1 MTDSS
6 QYIKTVKQLMRLTR
20 EEKIEWEEKPPEHPE
35 GAPTFEGT
43 FENLRITLR
52 EDPSA
57 GTSAIDF
64 VAGQTDLDD
73 MLSVRYVLE
82 IHDQSD
88 DSTVVSPPMKAVTD
102 LVHVIQSQAG
112 DEKLTEINR
121 RLGAT

>member
-1 MTDSS
+1 MSDST
-6 QYIKTVKQLMRLTR
+6 QFINTVKQLMRLTR
-20 EEKIEWEEKPPEHPE
+20 EGKIEWEEKSPEHPN
-35 GAPTFEGT
+35 GPPSFKGT
-43 FENLRITLR
+43 FEDLQITLR

-64 VAGQTDLDD
+64 AAGQTNLDD

-88 DSTVVSPPMKAVTD
+88 GSTVMSPPMKAVTD
-102 LVHVIQSQAG
+102 LVHVIQSQAS
-112 DEKLTEINR
+112 DEKLSEINR

>member
-1 MTDSS
+1 MSDST
-6 QYIKTVKQLMRLTR
+6 QFITTVKQLMRLTR
-20 EEKIEWEEKPPEHPE
+20 EGKIEWEAKPPEHPK
-35 GAPTFEGT
+35 GPPTFEGT

-57 GTSAIDF
+57 GTSAVDF

-102 LVHVIQSQAG
+102 LVHVIQSQTG
-112 DEKLTEINR
+112 GEKLTEINR